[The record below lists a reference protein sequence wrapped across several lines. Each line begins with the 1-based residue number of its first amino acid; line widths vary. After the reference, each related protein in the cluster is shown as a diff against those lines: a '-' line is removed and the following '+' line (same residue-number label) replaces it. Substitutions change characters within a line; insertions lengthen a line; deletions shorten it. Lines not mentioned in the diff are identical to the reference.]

1 MKIDRVHIDGF
12 GDHGGVSLPRFE
24 TPVTILYGPNEAGKS
39 TLLAFIRTVLFG
51 FPLRGAADH
60 FPPLSGGNHGGRIE
74 LVTDADERFTVE
86 RHRGK
91 KGGPVTITAADGAP
105 VPGASLSGL
114 LGHAPASTFSSVFA
128 FDLDDLQALE
138 SEEENGINSR
148 IYSAGTG
155 AARLPRAL
163 FIL

>member
-12 GDHGGVSLPRFE
+12 GDHGATSLPAFE

-39 TLLAFIRTVLFG
+39 TLLAFIRMVLFG

-60 FPPLSGGNHGGRIE
+60 FPPTAGGSHGGRID
-74 LVTDADERFTVE
+74 LVTDRHERFTVE

-105 VPGASLSGL
+105 APGAALGTLVTLPYTMFLCMGCMCMRAWRSQLPGPFHLS
-114 LGHAPASTFSSVFA
+114 AS
-128 FDLDDLQALE
+128 
-138 SEEENGINSR
+138 R
-148 IYSAGTG
+148 
-155 AARLPRAL
+155 PRQW
-163 FIL
+163 IG